1 MEKRNFEVF
10 EETNGKMFS
19 AWAYEVCEKGNVGA
33 IVDKRLWSHE
43 VDMEKVMRAI
53 KVSFWCIQELPSLI

>member
-1 MEKRNFEVF
+1 
-10 EETNGKMFS
+10 MFS